1 MAPSPFLSLDNVFVG
16 VKSPEPPPRSV
27 TYVPAPHDQ
36 RSPAAAGA
44 GALPA
49 PDVVF
54 CRIFSTVL
62 DFCIVR

>member
-16 VKSPEPPPRSV
+16 VKGTEPPPRSI
-27 TYVPAPHDQ
+27 TYVSAPHSQ

-49 PDVVF
+49 PEVVF

-62 DFCIVR
+62 DFCIGR